1 MPRPVGNNH
10 CSGQLPYSEQL
21 AQSTYLRRFTVSLR
35 AAAEIKIEY
44 LEWIEARKTVA
55 KGQSYRLD
63 TGQGSQTVTRADLT
77 QINKTIEI
85 LKQEY
90 EEATAEESGDSGIVA
105 ATLRRY

>member
-1 MPRPVGNNH
+1 M
-10 CSGQLPYSEQL
+10 
-21 AQSTYLRRFTVSLR
+21 SLR
-35 AAAEIKIEY
+35 TSAEIKVEY
-44 LEWIEARKTVA
+44 LKWITAREKIA
-55 KGQSYRLD
+55 EGSQSYRFD
-63 TGQGSQTVTRADLT
+63 TGQGNQTVTRADLT